1 MGMFEV
7 MCRVKCVC
15 LVVNLLNHSFFWFGF
30 KCFSTALHT
39 KLNLSHPLVLGVSHY
54 ICNQPLDPMG
64 IHFFAT
70 LMVGR
75 GRPHMMLYE
84 MLLWSLWKMHDFT
97 FHKSKPMSF
106 CPFPC
111 SLHAIT
117 LACVL
122 SINGVPMLV
131 NIVLTALI
139 QIDLV
144 SWRVISHWVVMIIMA
159 QAKDSFYHN
168 QFLVNMF
175 ILLIIKVSSVYT
187 NKQMNFSSCANMA
200 WGVKHIRGPPLSNLH
215 AFL

>member
-1 MGMFEV
+1 VQGQ
-7 MCRVKCVC
+7 MCMLGCQ
-15 LVVNLLNHSFFWFGF
+15 HAQSFFFLVWLQMF
-30 KCFSTALHT
+30 FSTTLHT

-84 MLLWSLWKMHDFT
+84 MFLWSLWKMQDFT

-122 SINGVPMLV
+122 SINGVHTLV
-131 NIVLTALI
+131 NIVLTALT

-144 SWRVISHWVVMIIMA
+144 SWIVIFHWVVMIIVA
-159 QAKDSFYHN
+159 QTKDSFYHN

-175 ILLIIKVSSVYT
+175 ILLIIKV
-187 NKQMNFSSCANMA
+187 FRC
-200 WGVKHIRGPPLSNLH
+200 LH
-215 AFL
+215 Q

>member
-1 MGMFEV
+1 V
-7 MCRVKCVC
+7 YAWLSTC
-15 LVVNLLNHSFFWFGF
+15 SIIFFFGLASNV
-30 KCFSTALHT
+30 FSTALHT

-84 MLLWSLWKMHDFT
+84 MFLWSLWKMQDFT

-122 SINGVPMLV
+122 SINGVHTLV
-131 NIVLTALI
+131 NIVLTALT

-144 SWRVISHWVVMIIMA
+144 SWIVIFHWVVMIIVA

-175 ILLIIKVSSVYT
+175 ILLIIKV
-187 NKQMNFSSCANMA
+187 FRC
-200 WGVKHIRGPPLSNLH
+200 LH
-215 AFL
+215 Q